1 MWTILPSRGKKPI
14 KIRKSFMTKL
24 LLVQAEKL
32 AGFAGPVKKNNVKKE

>member
-14 KIRKSFMTKL
+14 KIRKSFMTNL